1 MGALD
6 PGDIISLVM
15 LCICVLTLSLNT
27 WHTSKKDIETDSE
40 RITKISTQMDNVVSA
55 VSEINT
61 SMKEIQIDA
70 RNDHDRL
77 IKTEQSVKSV
87 WHEVNNLR
95 ELSTEKEDSKNENE

>member
-6 PGDIISLVM
+6 PGDIISLIILCVGVM
-15 LCICVLTLSLNT
+15 SLLSST
-27 WHTSKKDIETDSE
+27 WHTSKKDTETDSE

-77 IKTEQSVKSV
+77 IKMEQSVKSV
-87 WHEVNNLR
+87 WREVNNLMGLPADKK
-95 ELSTEKEDSKNENE
+95 EEKENE